1 MSLDVSPGYP
11 PPSAPPPPPPA
22 PPSGPPPPIY
32 PQYGYVPGGPSPV
45 AKTSGRAVAALVLAL
60 VSIFVPFVLVPAV
73 LLLGALALSQI
84 SRTPFLR
91 GRGMAISAIV
101 ITLAS
106 AVGWA
111 ALVAATDEPTGTGT
125 GTAGRPAT
133 ENVVAAVGRACRGR
147 AVPEAGA
154 YRGDGPFHL
163 VLARDNGR
171 PMTWSAREAR
181 WRADEVA
188 DTELVACI
196 AEQSNLIETCPYWN
210 GPDISRYETV
220 MTVRLVT
227 ARQGRPVSTFQV
239 RAQPRQCRSSE
250 LMSTVRLDGEVTF
263 PQLSQRLGL
272 ASLAPAA
279 G

>member
-22 PPSGPPPPIY
+22 PPSGPPPPVY
-32 PQYGYVPGGPSPV
+32 PQYGYMPGGPSPV

-84 SRTPFLR
+84 AKTPFLR
-91 GRGMAISAIV
+91 GKAMAISAIV

-111 ALVAATDEPTGTGT
+111 ALVTATDAPTGT
-125 GTAGRPAT
+125 GTAGRPAV
-133 ENVVAAVGRACRGR
+133 ENVVATVGRACRGQ

-154 YRGDGPFHL
+154 YRGQGPFHL

-171 PMTWSAREAR
+171 PMPWSARNAR
-181 WRADEVA
+181 WRAEEVA

-227 ARQGRPVSTFQV
+227 ARQGRPVTTFQIT
-239 RAQPRQCRSSE
+239 AQPRQCRSTE
-250 LMSTVRLDGEVTF
+250 YMSTVRLDGVVTF
-263 PQLSQRLGL
+263 QQLSQRLGL
-272 ASLAPAA
+272 ASLAPAT